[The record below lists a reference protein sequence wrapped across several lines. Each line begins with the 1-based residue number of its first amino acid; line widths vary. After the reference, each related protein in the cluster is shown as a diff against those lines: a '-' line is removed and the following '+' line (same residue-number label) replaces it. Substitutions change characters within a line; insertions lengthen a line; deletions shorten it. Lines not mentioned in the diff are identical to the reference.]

1 MADPNLPSPEQK
13 DLFEKDFKGLGRGKL
28 LLGGFC
34 FLAITIGVFWYQFHC
49 IAPGDQIPRWD
60 QIRWGYAVPI
70 LLFLPLETVLSAI
83 RVWIICRLLHPQI
96 SFWTCL
102 KADLG
107 NAAIAI
113 LTPSQIGGGPGQI
126 YFLNR
131 GGVGLST
138 ALTITLLTFVS
149 TLVALLV
156 MGLYSLFLAYVDHS
170 NPLFI
175 GAVFTLT
182 IFSGLIILSA
192 VWPGFFRMII
202 SGFSRVLW
210 RVRGGRT
217 PLKGWWPPGR
227 PRNPEPEDRM
237 GPLALQFV
245 DILYAYRGD
254 LIHFL
259 LRGKVLFV
267 WTCFFALAFFIS
279 RFILTYLCV
288 RFFGIEASSLGEII
302 EIQMTLVFL
311 TYLAPTPG
319 SAGIAEEASLSIMWD
334 IVPMGY
340 APYYNLLWRFT
351 TVYFG
356 ALTGLFI
363 LWAAVLKDMRTGF
376 RGVGKRKI

>member
-1 MADPNLPSPEQK
+1 
-13 DLFEKDFKGLGRGKL
+13 
-28 LLGGFC
+28 
-34 FLAITIGVFWYQFHC
+34 
-49 IAPGDQIPRWD
+49 
-60 QIRWGYAVPI
+60 
-70 LLFLPLETVLSAI
+70 
-83 RVWIICRLLHPQI
+83 
-96 SFWTCL
+96 
-102 KADLG
+102 LG

-131 GGVGLST
+131 GGVGLGT
-138 ALTITLLTFVS
+138 ALTVTLLTFVS
-149 TLVALLV
+149 TLVTLLV

-175 GAVFTLT
+175 GAVFALTL
-182 IFSGLIILSA
+182 FSGLIILSA

-202 SGFSRVLW
+202 SGFSRGLR
-210 RVRGGRT
+210 RVRGGGA
-217 PLKGWWPPGR
+217 PLEGWWPPGS
-227 PRNPEPEDRM
+227 PRTREPEDRM
-237 GPLALQFV
+237 GPLALRLV

-267 WTCFFALAFFIS
+267 WTCFFGLAFFLS
-279 RFILTYLCV
+279 RFVLTYLCV
-288 RFFGIEASSLGEII
+288 RFFGIEGSSLGEVV

-319 SAGIAEEASLSIMWD
+319 SAGIAEEASLSIMWG

-356 ALTGLFI
+356 AFTGLFI
-363 LWAAVLKDMRTGF
+363 LWAAVLKDMRTAF
-376 RGVGKRKI
+376 RREAKGKM

>member
-1 MADPNLPSPEQK
+1 MTDLNPQPLEQK
-13 DLFEKDFKGLGRGKL
+13 DFSEEGFKGFGRGKL
-28 LLGGFC
+28 LLGGIVFI
-34 FLAITIGVFWYQFHC
+34 AITIGIFWYQFHR
-49 IAPGDQIPRWD
+49 IEPGDEIPSLD
-60 QIRWGYAVPI
+60 QIRWVFLILI
-70 LLFLPLETVLSAI
+70 LLFLPLETFLSAVRI
-83 RVWIICRLLHPQI
+83 WIICRILHPDI
-96 SFWTCL
+96 SFWTCV

-113 LTPSQIGGGPGQI
+113 LTPSQIGGGPGQM

-149 TLVALLV
+149 TLVTLLV

-175 GAVFTLT
+175 GAVSTLT
-182 IFSGLIILSA
+182 LFSGLIILSA

-202 SGFSRVLW
+202 SGFSRGLW
-210 RVRGGRT
+210 RIRGKET
-217 PLKGWWPPGR
+217 PLNGWWPPGR
-227 PRNPEPEDRM
+227 PRTSAAEDRM
-237 GPLALQFV
+237 GPLALRVV
-245 DILYAYRGD
+245 DILYAYRED
-254 LIHFL
+254 LIRFL
-259 LRGKVLFV
+259 LRGKALFI
-267 WTCFFALAFFIS
+267 WTCFFGLAFFIS
-279 RFILTYLCV
+279 RFILTFLCV
-288 RFFGIEASSLGEII
+288 RFLGIETSSLSEII

-319 SAGIAEEASLSIMWD
+319 SAGIAEEASLSIMWG

-356 ALTGLFI
+356 AVAGLLI
-363 LWAAVLKDMRTGF
+363 LWVAVIKDMRKVF
-376 RGVGKRKI
+376 RQKWKG

>member
-1 MADPNLPSPEQK
+1 
-13 DLFEKDFKGLGRGKL
+13 LGRGKL
-28 LLGGFC
+28 LLGGLC
-34 FLAITIGVFWYQFHC
+34 FLAITVGVFWYQFHR
-49 IAPGDQIPRWD
+49 IAPGDEIPRWD
-60 QIRWGYAVPI
+60 QIRWGYLVPI
-70 LLFLPLETVLSAI
+70 ALFLPLETVLSAVRI
-83 RVWIICRLLHPQI
+83 WIICRLLHPAI

-131 GGVGLST
+131 GGVGLGT

-149 TLVALLV
+149 SLVALLV

-182 IFSGLIILSA
+182 LFSGLIILSA

-202 SGFSRVLW
+202 SGFSRGLW
-210 RVRGGRT
+210 RARGGGT

-227 PRNPEPEDRM
+227 PRTGEPEDRL
-237 GPLALQFV
+237 GPLALRLV

-259 LRGKVLFV
+259 LRGKLLFV
-267 WTCFFALAFFIS
+267 WTCFFGLAFFFS

-319 SAGIAEEASLSIMWD
+319 SAGIAEEASLSIMWGV
-334 IVPMGY
+334 VPMGY

-356 ALTGLFI
+356 ALTGLFL
-363 LWAAVLKDMRTGF
+363 LWVAVLKDMRTAF
-376 RGVGKRKI
+376 RREWKGKI